1 MAFTIDLCAD
11 ESWEVETML
20 MRTDPFSDFDR
31 LTQQLLSTAARPAVL
46 AMDAWRED
54 DHFIAEFDLPGIA
67 EDSLELAVD
76 RDVLTVRAERRPDA
90 DSSREIVS
98 AERPHGVFSRQLL
111 LSENLDTDRIEASYQ
126 SGVLRLAIPI
136 AESAKRRP
144 IEIAARDDE
153 RALSA

>member
-1 MAFTIDLCAD
+1 
-11 ESWEVETML
+11 ML

-76 RDVLTVRAERRPDA
+76 RDVLTVRAERPDV

-111 LSENLDTDRIEASYQ
+111 LSENLDTDHVEASYQ
-126 SGVLRLAIPI
+126 GGVLRLAIPI
-136 AESAKRRP
+136 AESAKPRR
-144 IEIAARDDE
+144 IKIATSEGE

>member
-11 ESWEVETML
+11 RNREVETML

-76 RDVLTVRAERRPDA
+76 RDVLTVRAERPDV

-126 SGVLRLAIPI
+126 GGVLRLAIPI
-136 AESAKRRP
+136 AESAKPRR
-144 IEIAARDDE
+144 IKIAARDEE

>member
-1 MAFTIDLCAD
+1 
-11 ESWEVETML
+11 ML

-76 RDVLTVRAERRPDA
+76 RDVLTVRAERPDV

-126 SGVLRLAIPI
+126 GGVLRLAIPI
-136 AESAKRRP
+136 AESAKPRR
-144 IEIAARDDE
+144 IKIAARDEE